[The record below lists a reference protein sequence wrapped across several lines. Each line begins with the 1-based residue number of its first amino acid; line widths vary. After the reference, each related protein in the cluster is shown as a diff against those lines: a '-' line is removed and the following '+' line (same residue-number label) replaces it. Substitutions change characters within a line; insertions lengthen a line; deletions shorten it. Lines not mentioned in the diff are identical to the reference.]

1 MPKFHPKGM
10 AVLKREWYSLH
21 TRPWLERVKVPA
33 STIQGWASYCSG
45 VAQTLMGWY
54 PLQQAIFF
62 IVKWW
67 KSESYEL
74 WGTKLLEERCSF
86 FEKKCVSI
94 CLRSCP
100 SSVQSLNAIN
110 FIICNVLYQSC
121 YIMLGK
127 QGCFYWEYCSLQNFL
142 YWEGTAIILSSRPQ
156 NNTPPVQYSSLFETK
171 GVTSHKLLDSLSLV
185 ADRVRWVPQG
195 QKLGTNWLLKANQ
208 NWISCLGTA
217 EQTS

>member
-1 MPKFHPKGM
+1 MWYECILVIFNFYVISHYCSSNMMPKFHPKGM

-21 TRPWLERVKVPA
+21 THPWLERVKVLA

-54 PLQQAIFF
+54 PLQQTIF

-86 FEKKCVSI
+86 FENKMCFHMFEILPFISAKSEC
-94 CLRSCP
+94 
-100 SSVQSLNAIN
+100 N
-110 FIICNVLYQSC
+110 FIICNVFYQSC

-142 YWEGTAIILSSRPQ
+142 Y
-156 NNTPPVQYSSLFETK
+156 
-171 GVTSHKLLDSLSLV
+171 
-185 ADRVRWVPQG
+185 
-195 QKLGTNWLLKANQ
+195 
-208 NWISCLGTA
+208 
-217 EQTS
+217 

>member
-21 TRPWLERVKVPA
+21 THPWLERVKVLA

-54 PLQQAIFF
+54 PLQQTIF

-121 YIMLGK
+121 YIILGK

-142 YWEGTAIILSSRPQ
+142 YWEGTAIMLSSRPQ

>member
-1 MPKFHPKGM
+1 
-10 AVLKREWYSLH
+10 
-21 TRPWLERVKVPA
+21 
-33 STIQGWASYCSG
+33 
-45 VAQTLMGWY
+45 MGWY

-121 YIMLGK
+121 YIILGK

-142 YWEGTAIILSSRPQ
+142 YWEGTAIMLSSRPQ

>member
-1 MPKFHPKGM
+1 MVWLRLWWGGILYNKPF
-10 AVLKREWYSLH
+10 SL
-21 TRPWLERVKVPA
+21 WNDERANPM
-33 STIQGWASYCSG
+33 SC
-45 VAQTLMGWY
+45 VAL
-54 PLQQAIFF
+54 
-62 IVKWW
+62 
-67 KSESYEL
+67 SYEKK
-74 WGTKLLEERCSF
+74 GVHFSRT
-86 FEKKCVSI
+86 KCVSI

-100 SSVQSLNAIN
+100 SPVQSLNAIN

-142 YWEGTAIILSSRPQ
+142 YWEGTAIMLSSRPQ